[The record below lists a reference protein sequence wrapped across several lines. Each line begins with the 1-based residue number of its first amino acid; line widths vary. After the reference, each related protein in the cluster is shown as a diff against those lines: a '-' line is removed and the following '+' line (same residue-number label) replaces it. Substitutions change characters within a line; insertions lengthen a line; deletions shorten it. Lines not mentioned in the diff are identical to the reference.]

1 MKRNLKLYAKISK
14 VDEEQRMVWG
24 YASTEALDSQGEV
37 IERAAIE
44 KALDGYMEF
53 ANIRE
58 MHRDSAV
65 GVTKEAAMDEKGL
78 FIGAHV
84 VDDVAWKKVTTG
96 VYKGFSIGGVAG
108 ERKGNRIKSIDLYE
122 ISLVDRPA
130 NPEARF
136 ECFKLNNGSQGM
148 KKLSAAKLAKSERA
162 MEAVA
167 ALARLL
173 GLSEDELKDLE
184 GEDLAAA
191 VLAAYE
197 EHEKPAEE
205 DAVGQAMEAAVESL
219 VESVDEMVSEG
230 ELEEETAA
238 AEEAASDEEKA
249 DGEEEQELT
258 DEEKAAKAEEEEAA
272 AAAAAEEEAKRK
284 AEGAEDEEDKEK
296 VAKSAYNV
304 SEAACLAERVM
315 EFSNQLEFVSD
326 WGEAPVSLAVEVR
339 DLAVQLYTK
348 MSELAVF
355 EAERMASVA
364 AEENAGLAAA
374 PAAEGEASETST
386 EAELIEAV
394 AQKAAEAALAKA
406 AKTIEALTAR
416 LETLEKGGVV
426 NKGRFAPRQF
436 GEEAK
441 AGLTLVTK
449 GGAEVTVKTV
459 AEAKGAGA
467 SMKDVLKG
475 VFAGRIQ
482 G

>member
-1 MKRNLKLYAKISK
+1 
-14 VDEEQRMVWG
+14 
-24 YASTEALDSQGEV
+24 
-37 IERAAIE
+37 
-44 KALDGYMEF
+44 
-53 ANIRE
+53 
-58 MHRDSAV
+58 
-65 GVTKEAAMDEKGL
+65 
-78 FIGAHV
+78 
-84 VDDVAWKKVTTG
+84 
-96 VYKGFSIGGVAG
+96 
-108 ERKGNRIKSIDLYE
+108 
-122 ISLVDRPA
+122 
-130 NPEARF
+130 
-136 ECFKLNNGSQGM
+136 M

-184 GEDLAAA
+184 GEELAAA

-238 AEEAASDEEKA
+238 AEEAASEEENA

-272 AAAAAEEEAKRK
+272 AAAAEEEAKRK
-284 AEGAEDEEDKEK
+284 AEGAEEEEDKEK

-304 SEAACLAERVM
+304 SEAAFLAERVM

-355 EAERMASVA
+355 EAERMAAVA
-364 AEENAGLAAA
+364 AEENAGLSAA
-374 PAAEGEASETST
+374 PAAEGEAAETST

-406 AKTIEALTAR
+406 SKTIEALTAR
-416 LETLEKGGVV
+416 LENLEKGGVV

>member
-1 MKRNLKLYAKISK
+1 
-14 VDEEQRMVWG
+14 MVWG

-44 KALDGYMEF
+44 KALDGYMEW

-58 MHRDSAV
+58 MHKDSAV
-65 GVTKEAAMDEKGL
+65 GVTKEAEMDEKGL
-78 FIGAHV
+78 FIGAHI
-84 VDDVAWKKVTTG
+84 VDDVAWKKVTSG

-108 ERKGNRIKSIDLYE
+108 ERKGNRIKEIDLYE

-136 ECFKLNNGSQGM
+136 ECFKFNTGSQGM

-173 GLSEDELKDLE
+173 GISEEDLKGLE
-184 GEDLAAA
+184 GEELAAA

-197 EHEKPAEE
+197 EHEKPKDD

-230 ELEEETAA
+230 ELEEEAA
-238 AEEAASDEEKA
+238 AEETASEEEKA
-249 DGEEEQELT
+249 DGEDDQELT
-258 DEEKAAKAEEEEAA
+258 DEEKAAKAEEEAA
-272 AAAAAEEEAKRK
+272 AAEAAAAEEEAKK
-284 AEGAEDEEDKEK
+284 AEGAAGDEEDKEK

-326 WGEAPVSLAVEVR
+326 WGEAPVALAVEVR
-339 DLAVQLYTK
+339 DLAVSLYSK
-348 MSELAVF
+348 MAELAQF
-355 EAERMASVA
+355 EAQRMATIA
-364 AEENAGLAAA
+364 AEENAGAGGAAA
-374 PAAEGEASETST
+374 EVSTEETAT

-394 AQKAAEAALAKA
+394 AQKAAEAAMAKA

-416 LETLEKGGVV
+416 LETLEKGNGTI
-426 NKGRFAPRQF
+426 NKSRFAPRQF
-436 GEEAK
+436 SEEAK
-441 AGLTLVTK
+441 AGLKLVTK

-459 AEAKGAGA
+459 AEAKDAGA